1 MNDKGEIQKGEE
13 EKRIK
18 RDEMVESDEERIG
31 SDENSDE
38 NSEMIELEY
47 EKVRPRKVKE
57 NNKKQKK
64 EEKCGHCKYLFKDG
78 HLAISCDNCFKW
90 YHLHCSNISLEVFN
104 FYKDMEMEDFG
115 FKWICVY
122 CSESQQ
128 KDESIQTIFKGYSP
142 YASCSSNVSFIENKE
157 NNKKIKKYD
166 EEKIKKSKKTLE
178 KINKNIA
185 NSSIAAAQFV
195 PVNNTVHPDAA
206 NIVNTATAGKNEQNV
221 QYGFNPPV
229 CKYYQKGICRHGSS
243 GKTLWNGLTC
253 KFSHPKKCNKFCKYG
268 YHPLMGCHDKQCK
281 FMHPICVEILLIK
294 RGAYSPTVYFSIY
307 MALKDQTELE

>member
-1 MNDKGEIQKGEE
+1 MLLREKNRKNVMNDKGEIQKGEE

-18 RDEMVESDEERIG
+18 RDEMVESDEDRIG
-31 SDENSDE
+31 SEEEMVESDEERIESEENSDE
-38 NSEMIELEY
+38 NSKMIELEY

-142 YASCSSNVSFIENKE
+142 YASCSSNVSFVE
-157 NNKKIKKYD
+157 NNKK
-166 EEKIKKSKKTLE
+166 
-178 KINKNIA
+178 N
-185 NSSIAAAQFV
+185 
-195 PVNNTVHPDAA
+195 
-206 NIVNTATAGKNEQNV
+206 
-221 QYGFNPPV
+221 
-229 CKYYQKGICRHGSS
+229 
-243 GKTLWNGLTC
+243 
-253 KFSHPKKCNKFCKYG
+253 
-268 YHPLMGCHDKQCK
+268 
-281 FMHPICVEILLIK
+281 
-294 RGAYSPTVYFSIY
+294 
-307 MALKDQTELE
+307 